1 MISKLK
7 DLKVKV
13 PEALQV
19 GVIIT
24 KFSLSYNDY
33 RKKLFHTIEE
43 FFLWT
48 YSKTLTN
55 WRGN

>member
-1 MISKLK
+1 
-7 DLKVKV
+7 LKVKV

-33 RKKLFHTIEE
+33 RKKLLHTIEE
-43 FFLWT
+43 FFL
-48 YSKTLTN
+48 
-55 WRGN
+55 

>member
-43 FFLWT
+43 FFL
-48 YSKTLTN
+48 
-55 WRGN
+55 